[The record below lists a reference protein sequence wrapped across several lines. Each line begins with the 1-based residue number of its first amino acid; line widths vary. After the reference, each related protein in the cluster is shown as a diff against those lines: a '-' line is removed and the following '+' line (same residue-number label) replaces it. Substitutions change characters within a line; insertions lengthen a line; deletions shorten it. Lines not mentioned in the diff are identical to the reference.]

1 MDRALIRC
9 PGTKLMENL
18 LTISHIWID
27 VYPTEYLTC
36 NTGGSE
42 KKRMVRHLLDIWHEN
57 ETLKE
62 VATQDRAVR

>member
-18 LTISHIWID
+18 LTTSQILLD

-42 KKRMVRHLLDIWHEN
+42 KKEW
-57 ETLKE
+57 
-62 VATQDRAVR
+62 